1 MGVVLDAS
9 ALLAVL
15 NKEKG
20 AEQVSRR
27 LASAM
32 LSTVNL
38 TEVATYLMG
47 RGMDA
52 KDMRAMLDE
61 MVAEIVD
68 YDEDM
73 AYAAAELNHH
83 TRKYGLSLGDRACL
97 ALARLRGLP
106 VLTADRV
113 WAELSVDGITIE
125 LIR

>member
-20 AEQVSRR
+20 AEQVSLR

-52 KDMRAMLDE
+52 QHMRAMLEE

-73 AYAAAELNHH
+73 AYAAAALNHH
-83 TRKYGLSLGDRACL
+83 TRKHGLSLGDRACL
-97 ALARLRGLP
+97 ALDRLRGVP

-113 WAELSVDGITIE
+113 WAELCVEGITTE
-125 LIR
+125 VIR